1 MLGALRLKAK
11 AAKVGVEDDS
21 QTLSTWSVATAS
33 TISEAPA
40 PAAPEA
46 EAPASYA
53 CAPAPAPGPA
63 PAIEPSTLEQL
74 REKWHRIYE
83 RAADNAV
90 NRWYKKCKKHGS
102 FILLSPPN
110 QARCVQA
117 RTLKLA
123 KARWSPASERIFKY
137 LHLAPCEVDVLY
149 SLFRTADADNSNTLA
164 VGELMEFL
172 DLKHSDFANRV
183 FCMLEYMRGWHVS
196 GSCDFEAYV
205 VSVWNICTLDTDE
218 FRDFVFEL
226 YDADESGYLDREEAL
241 DLVVDITTEAFA
253 GTERSALLL
262 QDLVTLIAESPLE
275 AISKEDFK
283 EFTAS
288 RPALLGPGYQLRQ
301 RMRLKFGGEAFWDY
315 ISGRRK
321 VQGGVAAVDEAGQI
335 SSTFVP
341 LRRLLLDYDESRSEP
356 PMVHERNH
364 DQENIRHRIR
374 KRKLQIIEKII
385 SQRSMSMCT
394 TVVRQ
399 NKQNPLMAEFLHER
413 RIGLEMLDE
422 MEEMR
427 RDVEDGAFQL
437 PAAFRDD
444 VELTSNMMRLK
455 SMESER
461 KFRDKERSKLVKWIG
476 YSDHFERIYD
486 DPDFSTI
493 KEKAKER
500 QALKDL
506 ENAGNPE
513 IARQLEA
520 KRKAEEE
527 ALHRARTSSAALA
540 RAAKARWA
548 QVQERMAAT
557 ADRKQEA
564 RTAKLAQIA
573 ELARQ
578 KELEA
583 SSSEGSYEEG
593 SEEEESGE
601 ESSGDE
607 ATEATGEDG
616 SAAEEASQEASA
628 EDGATLEDIEEGEES
643 EVESGIDGE
652 EPARIVDD

>member
-1 MLGALRLKAK
+1 
-11 AAKVGVEDDS
+11 
-21 QTLSTWSVATAS
+21 
-33 TISEAPA
+33 
-40 PAAPEA
+40 
-46 EAPASYA
+46 
-53 CAPAPAPGPA
+53 
-63 PAIEPSTLEQL
+63 
-74 REKWHRIYE
+74 
-83 RAADNAV
+83 
-90 NRWYKKCKKHGS
+90 
-102 FILLSPPN
+102 
-110 QARCVQA
+110 
-117 RTLKLA
+117 
-123 KARWSPASERIFKY
+123 
-137 LHLAPCEVDVLY
+137 
-149 SLFRTADADNSNTLA
+149 
-164 VGELMEFL
+164 
-172 DLKHSDFANRV
+172 
-183 FCMLEYMRGWHVS
+183 
-196 GSCDFEAYV
+196 
-205 VSVWNICTLDTDE
+205 
-218 FRDFVFEL
+218 
-226 YDADESGYLDREEAL
+226 
-241 DLVVDITTEAFA
+241 
-253 GTERSALLL
+253 
-262 QDLVTLIAESPLE
+262 
-275 AISKEDFK
+275 
-283 EFTAS
+283 
-288 RPALLGPGYQLRQ
+288 
-301 RMRLKFGGEAFWDY
+301 
-315 ISGRRK
+315 
-321 VQGGVAAVDEAGQI
+321 
-335 SSTFVP
+335 
-341 LRRLLLDYDESRSEP
+341 
-356 PMVHERNH
+356 MVHERNH

-427 RDVEDGAFQL
+427 RDVEEGAFQL

-476 YSDHFERIYD
+476 YSDDFEKIYD

-493 KEKAKER
+493 KEKARER

-583 SSSEGSYEEG
+583 SSSEYSSSGEEG
-593 SEEEESGE
+593 SEEEGSE

-607 ATEATGEDG
+607 ATGEDEE
-616 SAAEEASQEASA
+616 AEEASQEASA

>member
-1 MLGALRLKAK
+1 
-11 AAKVGVEDDS
+11 
-21 QTLSTWSVATAS
+21 
-33 TISEAPA
+33 
-40 PAAPEA
+40 
-46 EAPASYA
+46 
-53 CAPAPAPGPA
+53 
-63 PAIEPSTLEQL
+63 
-74 REKWHRIYE
+74 
-83 RAADNAV
+83 
-90 NRWYKKCKKHGS
+90 
-102 FILLSPPN
+102 
-110 QARCVQA
+110 
-117 RTLKLA
+117 
-123 KARWSPASERIFKY
+123 
-137 LHLAPCEVDVLY
+137 
-149 SLFRTADADNSNTLA
+149 
-164 VGELMEFL
+164 
-172 DLKHSDFANRV
+172 
-183 FCMLEYMRGWHVS
+183 
-196 GSCDFEAYV
+196 
-205 VSVWNICTLDTDE
+205 
-218 FRDFVFEL
+218 
-226 YDADESGYLDREEAL
+226 
-241 DLVVDITTEAFA
+241 
-253 GTERSALLL
+253 
-262 QDLVTLIAESPLE
+262 
-275 AISKEDFK
+275 
-283 EFTAS
+283 
-288 RPALLGPGYQLRQ
+288 
-301 RMRLKFGGEAFWDY
+301 
-315 ISGRRK
+315 
-321 VQGGVAAVDEAGQI
+321 
-335 SSTFVP
+335 
-341 LRRLLLDYDESRSEP
+341 
-356 PMVHERNH
+356 MVHERNH

-427 RDVEDGAFQL
+427 RDVEEGAFQL

-476 YSDHFERIYD
+476 YSDHFEKIYD

-583 SSSEGSYEEG
+583 SSSEEYSSSGEEG
-593 SEEEESGE
+593 SEE
-601 ESSGDE
+601 SSGD
-607 ATEATGEDG
+607 EATGEDG

-643 EVESGIDGE
+643 EVESSLDGA

>member
-1 MLGALRLKAK
+1 
-11 AAKVGVEDDS
+11 
-21 QTLSTWSVATAS
+21 
-33 TISEAPA
+33 
-40 PAAPEA
+40 
-46 EAPASYA
+46 
-53 CAPAPAPGPA
+53 
-63 PAIEPSTLEQL
+63 
-74 REKWHRIYE
+74 
-83 RAADNAV
+83 
-90 NRWYKKCKKHGS
+90 
-102 FILLSPPN
+102 
-110 QARCVQA
+110 
-117 RTLKLA
+117 
-123 KARWSPASERIFKY
+123 
-137 LHLAPCEVDVLY
+137 
-149 SLFRTADADNSNTLA
+149 
-164 VGELMEFL
+164 
-172 DLKHSDFANRV
+172 
-183 FCMLEYMRGWHVS
+183 
-196 GSCDFEAYV
+196 
-205 VSVWNICTLDTDE
+205 
-218 FRDFVFEL
+218 
-226 YDADESGYLDREEAL
+226 
-241 DLVVDITTEAFA
+241 
-253 GTERSALLL
+253 
-262 QDLVTLIAESPLE
+262 
-275 AISKEDFK
+275 
-283 EFTAS
+283 
-288 RPALLGPGYQLRQ
+288 
-301 RMRLKFGGEAFWDY
+301 
-315 ISGRRK
+315 
-321 VQGGVAAVDEAGQI
+321 
-335 SSTFVP
+335 
-341 LRRLLLDYDESRSEP
+341 
-356 PMVHERNH
+356 
-364 DQENIRHRIR
+364 
-374 KRKLQIIEKII
+374 
-385 SQRSMSMCT
+385 MCT

-427 RDVEDGAFQL
+427 RDVEEGAFQL

-493 KEKAKER
+493 KDKARER

-583 SSSEGSYEEG
+583 SSSEGSYEEESG
-593 SEEEESGE
+593 SEEESGE
-601 ESSGDE
+601 EESSGD
-607 ATEATGEDG
+607 EATGEDG

-628 EDGATLEDIEEGEES
+628 EDGALEDIEEGEES
-643 EVESGIDGE
+643 EDEVSALEDEGA
-652 EPARIVDD
+652 PRIVDD

>member
-1 MLGALRLKAK
+1 
-11 AAKVGVEDDS
+11 
-21 QTLSTWSVATAS
+21 
-33 TISEAPA
+33 
-40 PAAPEA
+40 
-46 EAPASYA
+46 
-53 CAPAPAPGPA
+53 
-63 PAIEPSTLEQL
+63 
-74 REKWHRIYE
+74 
-83 RAADNAV
+83 
-90 NRWYKKCKKHGS
+90 
-102 FILLSPPN
+102 
-110 QARCVQA
+110 
-117 RTLKLA
+117 
-123 KARWSPASERIFKY
+123 
-137 LHLAPCEVDVLY
+137 
-149 SLFRTADADNSNTLA
+149 
-164 VGELMEFL
+164 
-172 DLKHSDFANRV
+172 
-183 FCMLEYMRGWHVS
+183 
-196 GSCDFEAYV
+196 
-205 VSVWNICTLDTDE
+205 
-218 FRDFVFEL
+218 
-226 YDADESGYLDREEAL
+226 
-241 DLVVDITTEAFA
+241 
-253 GTERSALLL
+253 
-262 QDLVTLIAESPLE
+262 
-275 AISKEDFK
+275 
-283 EFTAS
+283 
-288 RPALLGPGYQLRQ
+288 
-301 RMRLKFGGEAFWDY
+301 
-315 ISGRRK
+315 
-321 VQGGVAAVDEAGQI
+321 
-335 SSTFVP
+335 
-341 LRRLLLDYDESRSEP
+341 
-356 PMVHERNH
+356 
-364 DQENIRHRIR
+364 
-374 KRKLQIIEKII
+374 
-385 SQRSMSMCT
+385 MCT

-427 RDVEDGAFQL
+427 RDVEEGAFQL

-476 YSDHFERIYD
+476 YSDDFERIYD

-583 SSSEGSYEEG
+583 SSSEEYSSEEG
-593 SEEEESGE
+593 SEEESGEE
-601 ESSGDE
+601 ESSGD
-607 ATEATGEDG
+607 EATGEDG

-643 EVESGIDGE
+643 EDEVSALDDEGA
-652 EPARIVDD
+652 PRIVDD

>member
-1 MLGALRLKAK
+1 
-11 AAKVGVEDDS
+11 
-21 QTLSTWSVATAS
+21 
-33 TISEAPA
+33 
-40 PAAPEA
+40 
-46 EAPASYA
+46 
-53 CAPAPAPGPA
+53 
-63 PAIEPSTLEQL
+63 
-74 REKWHRIYE
+74 
-83 RAADNAV
+83 
-90 NRWYKKCKKHGS
+90 
-102 FILLSPPN
+102 
-110 QARCVQA
+110 
-117 RTLKLA
+117 
-123 KARWSPASERIFKY
+123 
-137 LHLAPCEVDVLY
+137 
-149 SLFRTADADNSNTLA
+149 
-164 VGELMEFL
+164 
-172 DLKHSDFANRV
+172 
-183 FCMLEYMRGWHVS
+183 
-196 GSCDFEAYV
+196 
-205 VSVWNICTLDTDE
+205 
-218 FRDFVFEL
+218 
-226 YDADESGYLDREEAL
+226 
-241 DLVVDITTEAFA
+241 
-253 GTERSALLL
+253 
-262 QDLVTLIAESPLE
+262 
-275 AISKEDFK
+275 
-283 EFTAS
+283 
-288 RPALLGPGYQLRQ
+288 
-301 RMRLKFGGEAFWDY
+301 MRLKFGGEAFWDW
-315 ISGRRK
+315 IAMRRK

-427 RDVEDGAFQL
+427 RDVEEGAFQL

-476 YSDHFERIYD
+476 YSDNFEKIYD

-564 RTAKLAQIA
+564 RTARLAQIA

-583 SSSEGSYEEG
+583 SSSSEGSYEEG
-593 SEEEESGE
+593 SSEEESGE

-607 ATEATGEDG
+607 EEG
-616 SAAEEASQEASA
+616 SAAEEEAEQE
-628 EDGATLEDIEEGEES
+628 EDGTALEDIEEGEES
-643 EVESGIDGE
+643 EDEVSALEEDGA
-652 EPARIVDD
+652 PRIVDD

>member
-1 MLGALRLKAK
+1 
-11 AAKVGVEDDS
+11 
-21 QTLSTWSVATAS
+21 
-33 TISEAPA
+33 
-40 PAAPEA
+40 
-46 EAPASYA
+46 
-53 CAPAPAPGPA
+53 
-63 PAIEPSTLEQL
+63 
-74 REKWHRIYE
+74 
-83 RAADNAV
+83 
-90 NRWYKKCKKHGS
+90 
-102 FILLSPPN
+102 
-110 QARCVQA
+110 
-117 RTLKLA
+117 
-123 KARWSPASERIFKY
+123 
-137 LHLAPCEVDVLY
+137 
-149 SLFRTADADNSNTLA
+149 
-164 VGELMEFL
+164 
-172 DLKHSDFANRV
+172 
-183 FCMLEYMRGWHVS
+183 
-196 GSCDFEAYV
+196 
-205 VSVWNICTLDTDE
+205 
-218 FRDFVFEL
+218 
-226 YDADESGYLDREEAL
+226 
-241 DLVVDITTEAFA
+241 
-253 GTERSALLL
+253 
-262 QDLVTLIAESPLE
+262 
-275 AISKEDFK
+275 
-283 EFTAS
+283 
-288 RPALLGPGYQLRQ
+288 
-301 RMRLKFGGEAFWDY
+301 
-315 ISGRRK
+315 
-321 VQGGVAAVDEAGQI
+321 
-335 SSTFVP
+335 
-341 LRRLLLDYDESRSEP
+341 
-356 PMVHERNH
+356 MVHERNH

-427 RDVEDGAFQL
+427 RDVEEGAFQL